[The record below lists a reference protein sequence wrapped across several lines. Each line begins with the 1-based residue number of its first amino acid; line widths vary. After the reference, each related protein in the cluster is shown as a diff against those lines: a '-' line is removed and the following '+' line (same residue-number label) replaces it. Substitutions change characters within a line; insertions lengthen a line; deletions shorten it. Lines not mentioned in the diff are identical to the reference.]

1 MGTLLRIGG
10 NNSAAKKWDF
20 KGIAESVERIERE
33 VETVKT
39 FQRAASLRVAIDAQ
53 ENIINRYLDE
63 IKSGTENGDDRALM
77 TYRRR
82 LRTAKKALLDK
93 KTLG

>member
-1 MGTLLRIGG
+1 MGAL
-10 NNSAAKKWDF
+10 KWDYR
-20 KGIAESVERIERE
+20 GIAESVARIERE
-33 VETVKT
+33 VESVKT
-39 FQRAASLRVAIDAQ
+39 HQRAVSLRFAIDAQ

-63 IKSGTENGDDRALM
+63 IKSGAENGDERALM
-77 TYRRR
+77 SYRRR